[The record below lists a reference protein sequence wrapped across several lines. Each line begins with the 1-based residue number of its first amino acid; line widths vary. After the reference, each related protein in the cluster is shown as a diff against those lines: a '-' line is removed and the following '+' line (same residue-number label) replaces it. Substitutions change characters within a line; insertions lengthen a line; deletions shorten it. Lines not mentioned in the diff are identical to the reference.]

1 MRLINTMSGLEQ
13 LAGELAE
20 DLASEPLVAADTE
33 AAGYHRYSDAVC
45 LLQLSTRDRTWLVD
59 TMAVGSLNPIAE
71 AFEEP
76 GIEIVFHDADYDLR
90 LLDRDF
96 GLDVR
101 GLFDT
106 KIAAR
111 FAGERAF
118 GLGSLLKAELGIEL
132 EKKYQRADWA
142 KRPLSAD
149 MLEYAAMD
157 TRYLPQLRDL
167 LRDRLREMSRLHWA
181 EEEFRISEQTK
192 WTSTGEEDEEEEG
205 YLRLKNTRDLDRRSM
220 AALREL
226 YQWREGVAEG
236 RDVAPFRVIGNEIL
250 VETARLLPADTNEL
264 AQVPKLNQGNARR
277 WGGDLLAAVGRARRL
292 PESELPERP
301 RRPRRPE
308 RDPEVEERVERLKAA
323 RDREADRLDLER
335 GFLMPRSQL
344 EDIARQTPS
353 SEAALS
359 SVSGVREWQVE
370 AVGAALVRALNGT
383 GQTAANKEGGHG
395 R

>member
-1 MRLINTMSGLEQ
+1 MRLINTMTDLEQ
-13 LAGELAE
+13 LAGELTAE
-20 DLASEPLVAADTE
+20 LASEPLIAADTE

-118 GLGSLLKAELGIEL
+118 GLGSLLEAELGIEL

-142 KRPLSAD
+142 KRPLSTD

-157 TRYLPQLRDL
+157 TRYLPRLRDL
-167 LRDRLREMSRLHWA
+167 LSARLREMGRLHWA
-181 EEEFRISEQTK
+181 EEEFRISELTK
-192 WTSTGEEDEEEEG
+192 WVTSGVDEEG
-205 YLRLKNTRDLDRRSM
+205 YLRLKDTRDLDRRSM

-236 RDVAPFRVIGNEIL
+236 RDVAPFRVIGNDIL
-250 VETARLLPADTNEL
+250 VETARRLPANTQEL
-264 AQVPKLNQGNARR
+264 AQVPKLNQANARR
-277 WGGDLLAAVGRARRL
+277 WGGDLLAAVERARRL

-308 RDPEVEERVERLKAA
+308 RDPEVEERVERLKVA

-344 EDIARQTPS
+344 EDIARQAPS
-353 SEAALS
+353 SEAALAS
-359 SVSGVREWQVE
+359 ISGIREWQVE
-370 AVGAALVRALNGT
+370 AVGTALVRALNGT
-383 GQTAANKEGGHG
+383 GQSVADKEGGNG